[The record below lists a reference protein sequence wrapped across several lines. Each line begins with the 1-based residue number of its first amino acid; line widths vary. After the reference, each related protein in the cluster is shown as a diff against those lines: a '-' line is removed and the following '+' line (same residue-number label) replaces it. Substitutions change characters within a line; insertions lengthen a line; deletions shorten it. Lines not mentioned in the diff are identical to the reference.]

1 MATAKR
7 NETEPDNTDSLSA
20 FETLRLNAVHAYYSI
35 SKALRF
41 DKVAALLQR
50 AQLNVDI
57 PVCLLGRSY
66 VPDNGGCSIS
76 GSKSVLE
83 DLVLHFHSVFWL
95 TYRNEFVPLFAKD
108 VQLRTDVGWGCTLRS
123 IQMIAAQALQRHVL
137 GREWR
142 WSIVDPLSS
151 TGDPLTTSESQLQY
165 TSDHAANQV
174 LRLFWDVAERTS
186 PFSIHNIC
194 RHGEASG

>member
-1 MATAKR
+1 MAEPTPKG
-7 NETEPDNTDSLSA
+7 NETESYTDSLST

-50 AQLNVDI
+50 AHINVDV
-57 PVCLLGRSY
+57 PVHLLGRSY
-66 VPDNGGCSIS
+66 VPEKADCTSNGT
-76 GSKSVLE
+76 VLE
-83 DLVLHFHSVFWL
+83 DLVLHYHSIFWL
-95 TYRNEFVPLFAKD
+95 TYRNDFVPLSAKD

-137 GREWR
+137 GPDWR
-142 WSIVDPLSS
+142 WSMAELVDNPPCVESS
-151 TGDPLTTSESQLQY
+151 SSKVC
-165 TSDHAANQV
+165 AANEI
-174 LRLFWDVAERTS
+174 LRLFWDVAEESS

-194 RHGEASG
+194 RYGEKSG